1 LLIGRRYCSHR
12 EIDLY
17 WKIHSPPEGG
27 MRDIHRCHLEYD
39 KNFIRK
45 RQKRKYERKRKKE
58 DYRHTKGKTDVK
70 RVLKNNAEGA

>member
-1 LLIGRRYCSHR
+1 
-12 EIDLY
+12 
-17 WKIHSPPEGG
+17 